1 MERGGTLLYDFVI
14 TILKPEQDRGLFSD
28 RKLSKTELK
37 EVTEYLQQQTSRG
50 IPVKFRVGIYNPTI
64 EKKLISVSIDTKNL
78 ESIDLKQI
86 LVNRVSDPEI
96 LKYLLEE
103 TAEKARNTETKEI
116 SIETHP
122 TEPKKEFPDF
132 EVSEK
137 PKPKNQPS
145 IKMKKVLDKKI
156 HVENEKNSNKVWI
169 LGLLAIALIVI
180 GFVSQQVQIQTLKTK
195 NQQLVQQT
203 TDLKE
208 AQTTHSK
215 VDTFGRFFLT
225 VYFSNPENQDNYQKQ
240 LTPYVATDTTNW
252 QSLGVALKSVH
263 SYGIKETKGNYQIQY
278 LVILENADNTS
289 ELQQISFDVQNQADH
304 FSISSQ
310 PSLTNFSF

>member
-1 MERGGTLLYDFVI
+1 VERGGTLLYDFVI

-50 IPVKFRVGIYNPTI
+50 IPVKFRIGIYNPTI

-86 LVNRVSDPEI
+86 LINRVSDPEI

-103 TAEKARNTETKEI
+103 TAEKTRNTETKEI
-116 SIETHP
+116 SIETYS
-122 TEPKKEFPDF
+122 TEPKEEFPDYKVN
-132 EVSEK
+132 ENK
-137 PKPKNQPS
+137 KPKNQPPT
-145 IKMKKVLDKKI
+145 KMKKDSDKKI

-169 LGLLAIALIVI
+169 LGLFAIALIVI
-180 GFVSQQVQIQTLKTK
+180 GFASQQIQIQTLKTK

-225 VYFSNPENQDNYQKQ
+225 VYFANPENKDNYQKQ
-240 LTPYVATDTTNW
+240 LASYVSTDTTNW
-252 QSLGVALKSVH
+252 QSLGVTLKSVH